1 MVIIEIIYV
10 FKNLSN
16 KIKYISN
23 ELKWF
28 MYTFLLEGKKQLNKK
43 WYVSNLSNRYR
54 T

>member
-1 MVIIEIIYV
+1 MVIIEIIYIL
-10 FKNLSN
+10 KKLSN

-28 MYTFLLEGKKQLNKK
+28 MYTLILEGKNQLNK
-43 WYVSNLSNRYR
+43 